1 MRLYHTFST
10 PPFNSRT
17 FYTMGDYELYRYTPS
32 IVAAT
37 IFAVIFFLS
46 TFFQG
51 WRTFKTRSW
60 YFSAMIIGG
69 LMEGIGYIGRIMS
82 HSNPKTLGPYVMQTL
97 LLLVAPALFAAAIY
111 VVLGR
116 IIRML
121 HAERFSLIRINWL
134 TKFFVLGDVI
144 SFFLQSGGG
153 GIMASSNG
161 NSMKIGQYVIVIG
174 LLVQILW
181 FGGFIF
187 VAGVFHYRMRVVPTL
202 TEKTNWRR
210 LMHVL
215 YAASTMILVR
225 SIFRVIEFAQ
235 GNDGYFMRSEV
246 WIYIFDSV
254 LMAGVITLFNIFH
267 PSSYLRDDEQYTMA
281 EREEKATRVHDE
293 EHATTPAPHPY
304 SDPRRGF

>member
-1 MRLYHTFST
+1 MSDSDSKYQLYH
-10 PPFNSRT
+10 
-17 FYTMGDYELYRYTPS
+17 YTPS
-32 IVAAT
+32 AIAAA

-46 TFFQG
+46 TIFQA

-69 LMEGIGYIGRIMS
+69 LMEGIGYIGRILS
-82 HSNPKTLGPYVMQTL
+82 HKEPESLGPYIMQTL

-116 IIRML
+116 LIRML
-121 HAERFSLIRINWL
+121 HAERFSLIRLNWL

-153 GIMASSNG
+153 GIMASGNDSNKR
-161 NSMKIGQYVIVIG
+161 KIGQYVIIIG
-174 LLVQILW
+174 LLVQIIW

-187 VAGVFHYRMRVVPTL
+187 VAGVFHYRMRVVPTV
-202 TEKTNWRR
+202 TDKTNWRR

-225 SIFRVIEFAQ
+225 SVFRVIEFAQ
-235 GNDGYFMRSEV
+235 GNDGYLMKSEV

-267 PSSYLRDDEQYTMA
+267 PSSYLRDDGQYTMR
-281 EREEKATRVHDE
+281 EHEEKTTRVHDE
-293 EHATTPAPHPY
+293 EHATTVAPHPY
-304 SDPRRGF
+304 SDPRRGL